1 MNVPV
6 EKLPKDQMDKIIH
19 GSGEEKIRFRY
30 ENEFGQV
37 RDSQIQFEG
46 VLSNIERRYKDTS
59 SDYVREQMEK
69 YMAQHDCPT
78 CKGYRLKPET
88 LAVKVDSFT
97 YWTSNAIFN

>member
-1 MNVPV
+1 M
-6 EKLPKDQMDKIIH
+6 H
-19 GSGEEKIRFRY
+19 GSGEEKIHFRY

-37 RDSQIQFEG
+37 RVKQIQFEG

-69 YMAQHDCPT
+69 YMGQHNCPT

-88 LAVKVDSFT
+88 LAVKVDSLHIGQVRNFQLKKQ
-97 YWTSNAIFN
+97 